1 MNRQYQI
8 GLLVTALSALLL
20 LVVVES
26 SLVPPLS
33 AVGAEATH
41 TAPAPPGG
49 TATPTATPAA
59 RAFAPII
66 LELGRLPTPFVT
78 HTPPAPPPGP
88 TPAGRSFAPAVF
100 ELGRLPTPF
109 VTAPPP
115 TVGPTHT
122 PPAPPEP

>member
-8 GLLVTALSALLL
+8 GLLLTALSALLL
-20 LVVVES
+20 LVVVQS

-41 TAPAPPGG
+41 TAPAPPGD

-59 RAFAPII
+59 RAFAPVVF
-66 LELGRLPTPFVT
+66 EQ
-78 HTPPAPPPGP
+78 
-88 TPAGRSFAPAVF
+88 GRS
-100 ELGRLPTPF
+100 PTPF